1 MAAAALIQPIAWELP
16 CAAGV
21 AVKRKKRKEK
31 KKKDKETVGHFGEG
45 WLTNT
50 SQLNIEFMWKNRK
63 NCTGVKKSKEVILII
78 I

>member
-31 KKKDKETVGHFGEG
+31 KKKRQGNCGALRRGLAYQHFSIKHRVYVE
-45 WLTNT
+45 
-50 SQLNIEFMWKNRK
+50 E
-63 NCTGVKKSKEVILII
+63 
-78 I
+78 